1 MRKKENELVR
11 ETVHVREGE
20 KESEKGTVIE
30 RETVCK

>member
-1 MRKKENELVR
+1 MRKKEKESVR

-30 RETVCK
+30 TVCK